1 MNVGVLVSGTGTNL
15 QALLDAQARGELAPA
30 VIAVVISNRPGV
42 PALERA
48 ARAGVP
54 AAVVEHRGLSREA
67 FEDRLLAALAAHGV
81 LPPADAPPTSA
92 PAADAPDSGPPAGGA
107 VVLAGFMRVLTPH
120 FVDRFPLR
128 IVNTHPSILPA
139 FPGVDAPAQALAH
152 GVKLTGVTV
161 HFVDATL
168 DGGPIIAQV
177 AVPIE
182 PGDDVGSLRA
192 RIQREEHRLLPRVV
206 QRLAAGQLSCQGRH
220 VTEARAE

>member
-1 MNVGVLVSGTGTNL
+1 MKLGVLVSGTGTNL
-15 QALLDAQARGELAPA
+15 QALLDAQARGELSPA
-30 VIAVVISNRPGV
+30 EIAVVISNKPGV

-54 AAVVEHRGLSREA
+54 AVVVEHRGLAREV

-81 LPPADAPPTSA
+81 APPAAAAPGHP
-92 PAADAPDSGPPAGGA
+92 GGA
-107 VVLAGFMRVLTPH
+107 VVLAGFMRVLTAH

-128 IVNTHPSILPA
+128 IVNTHPSLLPA

-152 GVKLTGVTV
+152 GAKVTGVTV
-161 HFVDATL
+161 HFVDASL

-182 PGDDVGSLRA
+182 VSDDAASLWE
-192 RIQREEHRLLPRVV
+192 RIRSEEHRLLPRVV
-206 QRLAAGQLSCQGRH
+206 QRLAAGRLSCKGRL